1 MKNPHGV
8 EPTRFMK
15 RKESK
20 VAIYCDPDS
29 FPIFNNE
36 KKIDIFFHCYE
47 YYCSSTI
54 FNNCTQAYDCDPKYK
69 SLLFTNSTKNY
80 LPTLE
85 VFTIDYQVKEIIY
98 SLCKHPN
105 FIWKYVQTKVLTKE
119 MVQLVDDDTEL
130 LQDFS
135 LIHVTDHS
143 VLLKLSQ
150 LCLKTPS
157 KYLPN
162 TQLVERKYDSK
173 LREWLGDYKWKLIY
187 RASEHQYTA
196 KSFHEYCDVKGPTLI
211 VVKSTEG
218 WIFGGYTTQSW
229 HPIMSKIEDDDI
241 GTYVTFT
248 MIIH

>member
-20 VAIYCDPDS
+20 VAIFCGQTY
-29 FPIFNNE
+29 FPIFGGVFGL
-36 KKIDIFFHCYE
+36 DIIFDCIKD
-47 YYCSSTI
+47 YCSSVF
-54 FNNCTQAYDCDPKYK
+54 FNKYYQTYECDPKYK
-69 SLLFTNSTKNY
+69 SLLFTNSTIEQ
-80 LPTLE
+80 PITLE

>member
-20 VAIYCDPDS
+20 VAISCSPNH
-29 FPIFNNE
+29 FPIFCTENND
-36 KKIDIFFHCYE
+36 DIFFACIKDYCGSIFYNM
-47 YYCSSTI
+47 YY
-54 FNNCTQAYDCDPKYK
+54 QAYDYDPKYK
-69 SLLFTNSTKNY
+69 SLLFTKSTIDQP
-80 LPTLE
+80 LSLE
-85 VFTIDYQVKEIIY
+85 VFTINYQSKYTVY
-98 SLCKHPN
+98 HMCKYPDL
-105 FIWKYVQTKVLTKE
+105 IWKYVQTKSLTKE

-162 TQLVERKYDSK
+162 TQLVERQYDSK

-241 GTYVTFT
+241 GTYITFT

>member
-15 RKESK
+15 RKESED
-20 VAIYCDPDS
+20 AILCDPEF
-29 FPIFNNE
+29 FPIFGNE
-36 KKIDIFFHCYE
+36 NDDDIYFRCNE
-47 YYCSSTI
+47 YYCGSI
-54 FNNCTQAYDCDPKYK
+54 IVNNCTQAYDCDPKYK
-69 SLLFTNSTKNY
+69 SLLFTDSTMNFN
-80 LPTLE
+80 LNLE

-162 TQLVERKYDSK
+162 TQLVERQYDSK

-241 GTYVTFT
+241 GTYITFT